1 MSSTS
6 SSDKD
11 VGKDVY
17 IPTNLEEVLSDFYKR
32 VNPGKSTN
40 IPQIL
45 SKYKGVEYILFNR
58 LRKLYNE
65 DPWPRVDP
73 MADVNHPTL
82 SDTRSKPSREDILA
96 ELKKEINTLRDT
108 ILDREKKI
116 DTLNADI
123 KTRDRQLDS
132 SSQRLEELE
141 LALETERKD
150 RKLVESEK
158 AQDQS
163 LIASLSK
170 EISELTSTS
179 CTREGEIK
187 SLRDEMKVMQE
198 KVQLLENENMELRS
212 KENVVSSVEMEQ
224 TGENMEEVL
233 MEKEKEMK
241 EAVEVKEKEMKEAL
255 EAKEKEMEEVLKA
268 KDEQSQ
274 RDLLEKDDMIA
285 SMQDELEMMELKI
298 QEMNQKVTSTLQEKE
313 KNDSDLA
320 EALRKKGELEAEL
333 LQMKNMLTQKK
344 QTMDSLAKEKIQSMK
359 KTLEE
364 AEAERARLDHL
375 NSDLSLELQQL
386 RHTLTKTQSQLS
398 SQESIR
404 QTQEVEEHLRSVMA
418 RNEELEK
425 QVALQQQTMESEH
438 QMIIQEKEQA
448 LAEVTRMIDEL
459 KEQQTATEM
468 LQREKEDLKEQLA
481 SVNNEMT
488 TIQNN
493 LMTLTASHDELTEE
507 LKKKE
512 ACLAETA
519 ENYILLQGVVKE
531 NQKEM
536 EAISLENTSLQEK
549 YTSALEDSA
558 RLKKEVETLQRDM
571 KEMKEQLADD
581 LVSRLDPVVQPDTTE
596 SLPQVAT
603 IVHTTSFTLLSFLDF
618 VQTTLTKETLHT
630 SDMSK
635 ELSDDS
641 LKDIQGLLLD
651 RVNTVQQLVV
661 NGFHPKE
668 WIDSTLITNCHN
680 CHSVFSMVNR
690 KHHCRYCG
698 NVFCSKCSSKAIE
711 LPGNEKKQR
720 VCEDCFVVFD
730 RLSGYMKSELKQ

>member
-1 MSSTS
+1 
-6 SSDKD
+6 
-11 VGKDVY
+11 
-17 IPTNLEEVLSDFYKR
+17 
-32 VNPGKSTN
+32 
-40 IPQIL
+40 
-45 SKYKGVEYILFNR
+45 
-58 LRKLYNE
+58 
-65 DPWPRVDP
+65 

-96 ELKKEINTLRDT
+96 ELKKEINTLRVGKGCSYDRQDT

-187 SLRDEMKVMQE
+187 ALRDEMKVMQE

-404 QTQEVEEHLRSVMA
+404 QTQEVEEVSNVVMVDRQHLRSVMA

-448 LAEVTRMIDEL
+448 LAEVTRM
-459 KEQQTATEM
+459 M
-468 LQREKEDLKEQLA
+468 
-481 SVNNEMT
+481 
-488 TIQNN
+488 
-493 LMTLTASHDELTEE
+493 
-507 LKKKE
+507 
-512 ACLAETA
+512 
-519 ENYILLQGVVKE
+519 
-531 NQKEM
+531 
-536 EAISLENTSLQEK
+536 
-549 YTSALEDSA
+549 
-558 RLKKEVETLQRDM
+558 
-571 KEMKEQLADD
+571 
-581 LVSRLDPVVQPDTTE
+581 
-596 SLPQVAT
+596 
-603 IVHTTSFTLLSFLDF
+603 
-618 VQTTLTKETLHT
+618 
-630 SDMSK
+630 
-635 ELSDDS
+635 
-641 LKDIQGLLLD
+641 
-651 RVNTVQQLVV
+651 
-661 NGFHPKE
+661 
-668 WIDSTLITNCHN
+668 
-680 CHSVFSMVNR
+680 
-690 KHHCRYCG
+690 
-698 NVFCSKCSSKAIE
+698 
-711 LPGNEKKQR
+711 
-720 VCEDCFVVFD
+720 
-730 RLSGYMKSELKQ
+730 